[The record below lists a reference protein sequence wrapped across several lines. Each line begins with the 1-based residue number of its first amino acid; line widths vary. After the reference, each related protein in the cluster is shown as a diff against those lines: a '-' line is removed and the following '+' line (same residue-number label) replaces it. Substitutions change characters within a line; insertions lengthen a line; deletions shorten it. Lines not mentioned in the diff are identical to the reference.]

1 MGKNQELQI
10 LKDKNSKGKDR
21 QWRER
26 KLQNLKL
33 GAALEQ
39 LGYKIF
45 NSVNQ
50 CAEVLKFIQQ
60 EDGSLK
66 LKQTWFC
73 KNKLC
78 PICNWRRAMK
88 YSWQTS
94 LMVDEA
100 IKQFPKGRFLF
111 LTLTVENVPGEEL
124 NEELSRLALA
134 FNRLMKYKKISKN
147 ILGFIRATEVTKN
160 EMMNTYHPHMHVLL
174 FVKSTYFKTEEDYLS
189 QEEWT
194 KFWKKAAKLP
204 YTPIVDIRAVRTKN
218 KSESDPNGMR
228 KAILET
234 AKYPVKPI
242 DFDEENLQTVDDL
255 YSGMYRKRL
264 IAFGGIFKE
273 IRKELFLDDVEEGNL
288 IKVSDDEDKESSTGK
303 ELIAVWNWERKNYFV
318 R

>member
-50 CAEVLKFIQQ
+50 CAEVLKFMQQ

-124 NEELSRLALA
+124 NQAMSDLTKSFDRLFRRA
-134 FNRLMKYKKISKN
+134 KVKKNLI
-147 ILGFIRATEVTKN
+147 GFLRAT
-160 EMMNTYHPHMHVLL
+160 
-174 FVKSTYFKTEEDYLS
+174 
-189 QEEWT
+189 
-194 KFWKKAAKLP
+194 
-204 YTPIVDIRAVRTKN
+204 
-218 KSESDPNGMR
+218 
-228 KAILET
+228 
-234 AKYPVKPI
+234 I
-242 DFDEENLQTVDDL
+242 D
-255 YSGMYRKRL
+255 
-264 IAFGGIFKE
+264 
-273 IRKELFLDDVEEGNL
+273 
-288 IKVSDDEDKESSTGK
+288 
-303 ELIAVWNWERKNYFV
+303 
-318 R
+318 